1 MLREAEGANMLVYG
15 GREREPIYEE
25 EERTNLN
32 WGNEMH
38 GSGASNWIQLI
49 SFAIILSNVI
59 SSSMSL
65 LIFPLHGAKEREREW
80 EDMGERERDR
90 YRNILRKDKKNK
102 KIACHDDFISTSLFA
117 LLFCS
122 LFLYLFYISFSLY
135 LLSLPLSIYIYSI
148 PSLLNQYRQDFLT
161 RCLPRRAYL
170 FARHQMSVTSILYE
184 TLIWFIQEGPVG
196 RI

>member
-1 MLREAEGANMLVYG
+1 MLKGGRGNQYVSIRREGEGANIWGRRENQSKL
-15 GREREPIYEE
+15 RERNAWV
-25 EERTNLN
+25 RCVQLN
-32 WGNEMH
+32 SAYFICH
-38 GSGASNWIQLI
+38 
-49 SFAIILSNVI
+49 ILSNVI

-102 KIACHDDFISTSLFA
+102 KIACHDDVKSTSLFA

-135 LLSLPLSIYIYSI
+135 LFLSLSLYIFIQFPVYSI
-148 PSLLNQYRQDFLT
+148 SIVR
-161 RCLPRRAYL
+161 
-170 FARHQMSVTSILYE
+170 TS
-184 TLIWFIQEGPVG
+184 
-196 RI
+196 

>member
-49 SFAIILSNVI
+49 SFAI
-59 SSSMSL
+59 SSLML
-65 LIFPLHGAKEREREW
+65 FLPVWVCWFFLCTERKKEIESERIW
-80 EDMGERERDR
+80 ERERDR